1 MNLNDRKFIPYYLT
15 AAVIILCAIAAVI
28 IINVSW
34 SDEKE
39 TTTTTELASEFLN
52 GDVPY
57 YENVLASSFSK
68 EKFTE
73 IDGRMHYADDSV
85 NYLSGID
92 ISSYQGEIDWQKVAN
107 DDIDFAIIRIG
118 YRGYGTAGNIC
129 LDSAAETNFK
139 SAAAVGIKT
148 GAYFYS
154 QATNIQEAQEEADF
168 VLDAIKNYDIDFP
181 VVYDWENDPG
191 VGMRT
196 DGMTVDMITQCA
208 VAFCE
213 KIKEAG
219 YTPAIYFNLSD
230 AYTRYNLDSIND
242 YAFWYAQFE
251 GDVPEFYYEY
261 SIWQYSD
268 SGSVDGIKGKV
279 DLNICFS
286 SF

>member
-1 MNLNDRKFIPYYLT
+1 MNLKDRKFIPYYLT

-28 IINVSW
+28 IINISW
-34 SDEKE
+34 SDEEE
-39 TTTTTELASEFLN
+39 TSTTTELSSEFLN

-57 YENVLASSFSK
+57 YENVQASSYSK

-92 ISSYQGEIDWQKVAN
+92 ISSYQGDINWKKVAN
-107 DDIDFAIIRIG
+107 DGIDFAIIRIG

-129 LDSAAETNFK
+129 LDSAADMNLK
-139 SAAAVGIKT
+139 SAEAAGIET
-148 GAYFYS
+148 GVYFYS

-230 AYTRYNLDSIND
+230 AYTRYNLDIIND